1 MNYKLL
7 AKNSL
12 DKLFMNPELNVGE
25 IFRAIIRE
33 STTGIRVENKTRATD
48 MNDEEWYLALEKTV
62 KNEEP
67 EEN

>member
-1 MNYKLL
+1 
-7 AKNSL
+7 
-12 DKLFMNPELNVGE
+12 MNPELNVGE

-48 MNDEEWYLALEKTV
+48 MSDEEWYLALEKTV